1 MRFRRA
7 FYRLAPR
14 WLTSGEGEL
23 VWYSIGIMLDGMA
36 QRFDDSLRARM
47 PTYAPDDALSYLGRD
62 RKIRRGLSEPRET
75 YASRLIQYLDFL
87 RYQGNPYALMD
98 QLHAFIGKTGVV
110 IRTVDRRGNWYT
122 RNADGTR
129 SYVLNAS
136 NWLWDELPESQWSR
150 FWVVIFGA
158 WESQWVPA
166 TGARTGTTTATIEE
180 IAGVRAIIRDW
191 KPAGTTCEWILITS
205 ADPAI
210 TYHPEGSDVVTGDWG
225 NWSKD
230 DPRRPSRNS
239 NARYWKG

>member
-23 VWYSIGIMLDGMA
+23 VWYSIGLVLDGMA

-62 RKIRRGLSEPRET
+62 RKIRRGLSEPRAT
-75 YASRLIQYLDFL
+75 YASRLIRYLDFL
-87 RYQGNPYALMD
+87 RFQGNPYALMD
-98 QLHAFIGKTGVV
+98 QLHAFIGKSGVV
-110 IRTVDRRGNWYT
+110 LRTVDRRGNWYT

-129 SYVLNAS
+129 SYVLNAG
-136 NWLWDELPESQWSR
+136 NWLWDEEPALEES
-150 FWVVIFGA
+150 
-158 WESQWVPA
+158 
-166 TGARTGTTTATIEE
+166 
-180 IAGVRAIIRDW
+180 AGVRAIIRDW

-205 ADPAI
+205 ADPAV
-210 TYHPEGSDVVTGDWG
+210 TYHPEGSDVVSEDWG
-225 NWSKD
+225 NWSKGV
-230 DPRRPSRNS
+230 PRRPSRNA